1 MSQDLLELKKKLRI
15 IDMLHNIYQQKTTVS
30 VEDKPYL
37 EELLQNKE
45 FIIRARHLLN
55 KPTTNKPTTNKPKYT
70 EDPNYIYER
79 KSKLLDYFSRTNKT
93 IIGSSVHDNNILTE
107 LSREGE
113 FMTQAALEL
122 AVLNLEEPNY
132 KDARNDHEYQQS
144 RKLFKT
150 LYVEYDPKKKSGRS
164 NKTILGVTTGQ
175 VTGGSLKKTK
185 KRYKK

>member
-45 FIIRARHLLN
+45 FIIRARHLLNKPTTN

-150 LYVEYDPKKKSGRS
+150 LYVEYDPKKKIR
-164 NKTILGVTTGQ
+164 KV
-175 VTGGSLKKTK
+175 K
-185 KRYKK
+185 